1 MIIDRLVTY
10 FALALT
16 ISLSVTRPRILN
28 GHRLDPAIAAT
39 CSVVLLLLAGVVRPA
54 DVISTALELW
64 RPMVTIV
71 SIMVSAA
78 VAHRLG
84 VLRQLGAMLFADPS
98 APAGRVFLRV
108 FVLTAVTSTVLNNDA
123 AVLLLTPL
131 VLSLVKE
138 RFPGEDRLAT
148 AFAFAVFTAVG
159 VAPFVISNPM
169 NMIVAAYANLDF
181 NHYAAWMLPITVIG
195 WLIAFPILRR
205 LFARDLN
212 RAPAAAAMV
221 NTGKIDV
228 TQKIM
233 LGLLVG
239 AIGAYPLIAIVD
251 SSLIWVVAA
260 IGAIAALLLA
270 WSRAGHNP
278 VTLLRQ
284 GVAWNVLI
292 FLGAVFVLAIGLRN
306 VGVVDALARVY
317 ADGNV
322 LRIGTTAALGSAVLN
337 NHPMAIINMMAL
349 ETTSTSG
356 LRQILA
362 ALIGGDLGPR
372 LLPIGSL
379 AGLLWM
385 EACRREGVE
394 IRVVQF
400 IKVGVAVT
408 VPTLLASLL
417 ILQLR

>member
-84 VLRQLGAMLFADPS
+84 VLRQLEAMLFADPS

-181 NHYAAWMLPITVIG
+181 NHYAA
-195 WLIAFPILRR
+195 
-205 LFARDLN
+205 
-212 RAPAAAAMV
+212 
-221 NTGKIDV
+221 
-228 TQKIM
+228 
-233 LGLLVG
+233 
-239 AIGAYPLIAIVD
+239 
-251 SSLIWVVAA
+251 
-260 IGAIAALLLA
+260 
-270 WSRAGHNP
+270 
-278 VTLLRQ
+278 
-284 GVAWNVLI
+284 
-292 FLGAVFVLAIGLRN
+292 
-306 VGVVDALARVY
+306 
-317 ADGNV
+317 
-322 LRIGTTAALGSAVLN
+322 
-337 NHPMAIINMMAL
+337 
-349 ETTSTSG
+349 
-356 LRQILA
+356 
-362 ALIGGDLGPR
+362 
-372 LLPIGSL
+372 
-379 AGLLWM
+379 
-385 EACRREGVE
+385 
-394 IRVVQF
+394 
-400 IKVGVAVT
+400 
-408 VPTLLASLL
+408 
-417 ILQLR
+417 